1 MLTPKDKDE
10 LMKLISACGGFANI
24 LEAFADLAYTEGD
37 KISMSD
43 KIKSRHYY
51 HLAVDLEPAIKSAIE
66 RGL

>member
-1 MLTPKDKDE
+1 MLSANDKED

-24 LEAFADLAYTEGD
+24 LEAFADLSYTEGD
-37 KISMSD
+37 KISLSD
-43 KIKSRHYY
+43 KTKSRHYY